1 MKLQRVLADT
11 AFKLSHSGIESAARD
26 ARVLTAY
33 ALEVPISDLSLKIN
47 DKVSANIISKLEKLI
62 LRRINREPISK
73 ILGRREFWG
82 RTFSINKNVLD
93 PRGDTETLIDYV
105 IEKPVKTVLE
115 LGTGSGVIAVTL
127 ACAWKEVQVTAVDI
141 SEDALLLA
149 QINAEKFNVE
159 NKIQFLKS
167 DWFENVEGIFDMII
181 SNPPYIGWVEQD
193 KISAEVKKYDPEIAL
208 FAGYDGF
215 DAYKKIIPSLSKF
228 LNKDGLVVLEIGAS
242 QSSQVK
248 DIMNSSGFFD
258 VKILKD
264 LSGKE
269 RAVAAKLA

>member
-47 DKVSANIISKLEKLI
+47 DKVSSNIISKLEKLI

-105 IEKPVKTVLE
+105 IEKPVKKVLE

-248 DIMNSSGFFD
+248 DIMNSCGFFD
-258 VKILKD
+258 VEILKD

>member
-62 LRRINREPISK
+62 LRRISREPISK

-105 IEKPVKTVLE
+105 IEKPVKKVLE

-193 KISAEVKKYDPEIAL
+193 KVSAEVKKYDPEIAL

-258 VKILKD
+258 VEILKD

>member
-105 IEKPVKTVLE
+105 IEKPVKKVLE

>member
-11 AFKLSHSGIESAARD
+11 AYKLSHSGIESAARD

-105 IEKPVKTVLE
+105 IEKPVKKVLE

-181 SNPPYIGWVEQD
+181 SNPPYIGWVEQN

-228 LNKDGLVVLEIGAS
+228 LNQDGLVVLEVGAS

-248 DIMNSSGFFD
+248 DIMNSFGFFD
-258 VKILKD
+258 VEILKD
-264 LSGKE
+264 LSGKK
-269 RAVAAKLA
+269 RVVAAKLT